1 MYDQLRPAPAD
12 FQVFD
17 TTLRDGSQQE
27 GLNLSVAD
35 KLAITG
41 LLDELG
47 VGFIEGGWPGANPGD
62 TAYFAAM
69 AEGAVR
75 LRNAELVAFGF
86 TRRVGLRAADDPLTA
101 ALRDSRAPVVC
112 VVAKSHDRHVQQALR
127 TTLDENLAMV
137 HDTVTH
143 LRSGGQRVFVDCEHF
158 FDGYRENR
166 AYALEV
172 VRTAAEA
179 GAEAVVLCDTNGGM
193 LPPWIGE
200 IVSET
205 AAATAGGVRLGVHA
219 HNDTGCAVANTLA
232 AVDAGATHV
241 QGTVNGYGERTGNAE
256 LISVVAN
263 LELKYGWSLLPEG
276 SLREATRLAHA
287 IAEVTNV
294 PSSARQ
300 PYVGLSSFAHKA
312 GLHASA
318 IKVDPNLY
326 QHIDPAVVGN
336 DMRMLV
342 SDMAGRANIQMKG
355 SELGFDLSD
364 RELAARITELVK
376 QREAEGYT
384 YESADAS
391 FELLLRREL
400 DQLPEYFSVRSWRVF
415 TQGFPGGG
423 GPLGEHESD
432 TECTV
437 RLTAKGVSQRVV
449 GEGNGP
455 VNALDHAVRNALLPA
470 YPVVEDFELADYRV
484 RILDQGHGTDATVR
498 VLIQTSDGRRLWTT
512 VGVGQNVVE
521 ASWEALSDAYL
532 YGLLHAEHD
541 VEPGAGPTG
550 LADADLERLA
560 SGAATEHAGQA

>member
-1 MYDQLRPAPAD
+1 MPAQPRPMPAE
-12 FQVFD
+12 FHVFD

-35 KLAITG
+35 KLSIAG

-47 VGFIEGGWPGANPGD
+47 VGFVEGGWPGANPND
-62 TAYFAAM
+62 TAFFAAM
-69 AEGAVR
+69 ADGAHA
-75 LRNAELVAFGF
+75 LRRATLVAFGF
-86 TRRVGLRAADDPLTA
+86 TRRVGMRAADDPLTA
-101 ALRDSRAPVVC
+101 ALRDSRAPVAC
-112 VVAKSHDRHVQQALR
+112 IVAKSHDRHVEQALR
-127 TTLDENLAMV
+127 TTLRENLDMIA
-137 HDTVTH
+137 DTVSH
-143 LRSGGQRVFVDCEHF
+143 LVAEGQRVFVDCEHF
-158 FDGYRENR
+158 FDGYRENPG
-166 AYALEV
+166 YALEA

-179 GAEAVVLCDTNGGM
+179 GAEVVVLCDTNGGM
-193 LPPWIGE
+193 LPPWVGE
-200 IVSET
+200 IVTE
-205 AAATAGGVRLGVHA
+205 AAATGVPLGIHA

-232 AVDAGATHV
+232 AVDAGAMHV

-263 LELKYGWSLLPEG
+263 LELKYGWPLLPTG
-276 SLREATRLAHA
+276 ALAEASRIAHA

-355 SELGFDLSD
+355 EELGFDLSD
-364 RELAARITELVK
+364 RELAGRITQRVK
-376 QREAEGYT
+376 DAEAAGYT
-384 YESADAS
+384 YEAADAS

-400 DQLPEYFSVRSWRVF
+400 GQLPEYFTVHSWRVF
-415 TQGFPGGG
+415 TQGHPAPGAE
-423 GPLGEHESD
+423 GETD

-437 RLTAKGVSQRVV
+437 RLTAKGQSQRVV

-470 YPVVEDFELADYRV
+470 YPVVGRFELIDYRV

-498 VLIQTSDGRRLWTT
+498 VLIQTTDGRRAWTT
-512 VGVGQNVVE
+512 VGVGENIIE

-532 YGLLHAEHD
+532 YGLIHAD
-541 VEPGAGPTG
+541 RPGPAVARP
-550 LADADLERLA
+550 AEERVA
-560 SGAATEHAGQA
+560 V